1 MALVE
6 EVGHA
11 RPMGHIPSEERV
23 QVRVDTSL
31 TVAVLSPMLA
41 EMALMALA
49 AAVAVAVTEA
59 TTGRLAVAAAVELSS
74 YVFVCVRTDL
84 QFL

>member
-1 MALVE
+1 
-6 EVGHA
+6 
-11 RPMGHIPSEERV
+11 MGHIPSEERV

-49 AAVAVAVTEA
+49 EAEEAEAIEA
-59 TTGRLAVAAAVELSS
+59 TTGRLAATAAVELSS